1 MVALVN
7 PYRRYR
13 QVQVATASR
22 VKLVVMLYD
31 GAVNFLKQAAAA
43 GNAGQ
48 DEEMGRLLGRAQD
61 IVFELW
67 ATLDLEAGEIAGN
80 LYRLYEYIDGRLV
93 AAVISR
99 ETAPLEEALVLL
111 AGLRQAWQAVA
122 ETNVEQKGDGT
133 LG

>member
-1 MVALVN
+1 
-7 PYRRYR
+7 
-13 QVQVATASR
+13 

-31 GAVNFLKQAAAA
+31 GAINFLKQAAAA

-67 ATLDLEAGEIAGN
+67 ATLDLETGEIAGN
-80 LYRLYEYIDGRLV
+80 LYRLYEYINGRLV
-93 AAVISR
+93 AAAISR
-99 ETAPLEEALVLL
+99 ETAPLEEA
-111 AGLRQAWQAVA
+111 AGLLSGLREAWREAA
-122 ETNVEQKGDGT
+122 EKPIALKGDGT